1 MKQGLL
7 IVVSGPSG
15 TGKGTVCER
24 LLNAT
29 PELAYS
35 ISATTRQPRAGE
47 VDGQNYY
54 FVTREQF
61 EQKIQEG
68 DFLEY
73 ANVYGNYYGTPLG
86 KIQERRAA
94 GEDVLLEIDT
104 QGALNVMQRCPDG
117 LFIFL
122 LPPTLAELEQRIR
135 GRGSETE
142 ETLARRLGNAKKEI
156 QIGLRYKYVVVN
168 DEVELAV
175 GRIKSILTAEH
186 CRVDLNTDL
195 FEVLEDEKR

>member
-1 MKQGLL
+1 
-7 IVVSGPSG
+7 
-15 TGKGTVCER
+15 
-24 LLNAT
+24 
-29 PELAYS
+29 
-35 ISATTRQPRAGE
+35 
-47 VDGQNYY
+47 
-54 FVTREQF
+54 
-61 EQKIQEG
+61 
-68 DFLEY
+68 
-73 ANVYGNYYGTPLG
+73 
-86 KIQERRAA
+86 
-94 GEDVLLEIDT
+94 
-104 QGALNVMQRCPDG
+104 MQRCPDG